1 VASSTVVA
9 PPAEV
14 GSSAPRPRTF
24 EEKTNKPVPDKQLE
38 PIPATDTKS
47 SSLPSPTLPDPNS
60 RTASA
65 YRQLNSS
72 ARVEFV
78 AQPVKPAPVE
88 DDGGWHA
95 AKE

>member
-1 VASSTVVA
+1 MLREA
-9 PPAEV
+9 
-14 GSSAPRPRTF
+14 RTF
-24 EEKTNKPVPDKQLE
+24 EENTNKPVPDSQLD
-38 PIPATDTKS
+38 PIPATNTKS

-60 RTASA
+60 RTASV

-78 AQPVKPAPVE
+78 AKPAKPAPVE

-95 AKE
+95 PKE